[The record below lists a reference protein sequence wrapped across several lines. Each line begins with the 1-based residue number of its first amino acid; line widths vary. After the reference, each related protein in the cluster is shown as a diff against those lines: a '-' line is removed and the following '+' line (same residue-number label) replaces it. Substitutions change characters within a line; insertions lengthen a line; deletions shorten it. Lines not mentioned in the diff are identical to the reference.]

1 MAGFE
6 ALRKATDPRKWN
18 IQPVFDPMEPD
29 WDSGLSLWE
38 HIFQVI
44 YHQRLFLTSQNL
56 LQVDT
61 SEHPIMMTE
70 TPDMSVN
77 GREETMEI
85 MFEYFN
91 VPSLYIGNS
100 ALMSL
105 YAIGEACSLTASEI
119 NFSA

>member
-1 MAGFE
+1 
-6 ALRKATDPRKWN
+6 
-18 IQPVFDPMEPD
+18 
-29 WDSGLSLWE
+29 
-38 HIFQVI
+38 
-44 YHQRLFLTSQNL
+44 
-56 LQVDT
+56 
-61 SEHPIMMTE
+61 MMTE

-105 YAIGEACSLTASEI
+105 YAIGEVS
-119 NFSA
+119 